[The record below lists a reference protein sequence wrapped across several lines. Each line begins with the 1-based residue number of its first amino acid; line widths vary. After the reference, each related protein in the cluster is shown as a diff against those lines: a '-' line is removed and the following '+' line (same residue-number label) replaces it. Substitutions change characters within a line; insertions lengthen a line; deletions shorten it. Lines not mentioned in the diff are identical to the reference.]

1 MLYCTQPVRGIEER
15 LKAAYFEWQAR
26 ERVKTA
32 DAAKGPAPVLE
43 EKEDEE
49 EVRLRMSV

>member
-1 MLYCTQPVRGIEER
+1 VLYCTQPVRGIEER

-26 ERVKTA
+26 ERVKA
-32 DAAKGPAPVLE
+32 AAAAKGPAQVLE
-43 EKEDEE
+43 KEEDEE